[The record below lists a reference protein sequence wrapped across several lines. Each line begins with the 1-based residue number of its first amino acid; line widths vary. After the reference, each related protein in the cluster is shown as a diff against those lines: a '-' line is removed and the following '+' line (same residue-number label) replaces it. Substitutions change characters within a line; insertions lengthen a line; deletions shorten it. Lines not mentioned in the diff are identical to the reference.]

1 MKKKVTIN
9 FDSIIFHCRIEL
21 NHKDNIDQGFKIDH
35 VLLSNDMTNRDF
47 THVLD
52 QDKLVKLI
60 YEQLKN

>member
-21 NHKDNIDQGFKIDH
+21 NHKDNIDQGFKTDSVTLDH
-35 VLLSNDMTNRDF
+35 DLSYRDF